1 MKIGLF
7 TDTHYR
13 CKDSEGGRNFNSAC
27 EKVARVLDIFKSEKC
42 DLVICL
48 GDLIDKEPSHE
59 KEIDNLKKLSTLFD
73 ASGLDII
80 ALMGNHDGFC
90 FTKDEFY
97 SVLGEKYEPKAML
110 IGDKA
115 LIFLD
120 ACYFASGKRYAPGDS
135 DWTDTFVPAIDKLKS
150 ELDMAQGECYIFIHQ
165 NLDPEILE
173 SHRVSNDAQ
182 IRQILEASG
191 KTRAVIQGHYHAGNR
206 SRHNGIDYIAV
217 PAMCEH
223 KFPYEI
229 IEL

>member
-120 ACYFASGKRYAPGDS
+120 ACYFASGVHYAPGDT
-135 DWTDTFVPAIDKLKS
+135 DWKDTCYPHAAALQS
-150 ELDMAQGECYIFIHQ
+150 ELAACPCPTCIFIHQ
-165 NLDPEILE
+165 SIDPAIREDHRLSNSAELFHIIEE
-173 SHRVSNDAQ
+173 SGVV
-182 IRQILEASG
+182 
-191 KTRAVIQGHYHAGNR
+191 KTVFQGHYHPGQSSFYQGVR
-206 SRHNGIDYIAV
+206 YITL
-217 PAMCEH
+217 PAMCENEAAYWV
-223 KFPYEI
+223 FEV
-229 IEL
+229 